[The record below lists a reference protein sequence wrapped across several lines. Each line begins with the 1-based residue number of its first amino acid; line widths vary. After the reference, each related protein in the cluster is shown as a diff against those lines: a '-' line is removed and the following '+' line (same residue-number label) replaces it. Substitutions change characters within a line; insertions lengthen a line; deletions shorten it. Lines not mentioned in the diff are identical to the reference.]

1 MCGIFGIFGTPD
13 AAHLIAIGLR
23 VQQHRGQDA
32 CGITVFE
39 EGDDFHTIRKLGLV
53 NFAGEEFGQLT
64 GTSGVG
70 HVRYPTSGKKKR
82 SMWRV
87 QPFFKKTMFGGLAIA
102 HNGNFPNAD
111 ALREEV
117 LQKGATL
124 QTSVDTEILFPLMT
138 MSTGVTLEERLVNGL
153 KRVRGAYSLVILTEQ
168 SLIGIRDPF
177 GFRPMVLGERSGA
190 FILASETC
198 AIEKV
203 GAHFIRDILPG
214 EMVVITKE
222 GIESTFPFSKQPTR
236 HCIFEVGV
244 YFSAPQSVVDG
255 LSTYSVR
262 KKVGMRLAQESLVSA
277 DVIVPIPD
285 SGIPAALGFSQ
296 ESGIPF
302 EMGVIRDR
310 YFQGRTFIL
319 PTEDSRQSG
328 VKEKHLPNRAVL
340 EGRRVILVDDSLV
353 RGNTLKRIVQMVR
366 ESKALDVHVRIA
378 SPPVTHPCVYGIDTP
393 SKEGLLASRMSV
405 EEMRVFLGADS
416 LAFVSLEGLH
426 EAVGGEDSPACTRFC
441 NACFTGNYPER

>member
-53 NFAGEEFGQLT
+53 NFTEEEFGQLS
-64 GTSGVG
+64 GTFGVG

-111 ALREEV
+111 ELREEV
-117 LQKGATL
+117 LRKGATL

-138 MSTGVTLEERLVNGL
+138 MSAGDTLKERLINGL

-177 GFRPMVLGERSGA
+177 GFRPLVLGERGGA
-190 FILASETC
+190 FVLASETC
-198 AIEKV
+198 ALEKV
-203 GAHFIRDILPG
+203 GAQFVRDILPG
-214 EMVVITKE
+214 EMVVISKE
-222 GIESTFPFSKQPTR
+222 GIESTFPFHVQPTR

-262 KKVGMRLAQESLVSA
+262 KKVGIRLAQESLVSA

-285 SGIPAALGFSQ
+285 SGIPAALGYSQ

-302 EMGVIRDR
+302 EMGIVRDR

-319 PTEDSRQSG
+319 PTEASRESG
-328 VKEKHLPNRAVL
+328 VKEKHLPNRMVL
-340 EGRRVILVDDSLV
+340 AGKRVVLVDDSIV
-353 RGNTLKRIVQMVR
+353 RGNTLRRIVQMVR
-366 ESKALDVHVRIA
+366 ESGALEVHLRIA
-378 SPPVTHPCVYGIDTP
+378 SPPVTDPCVYGIDTP
-393 SKEGLLASRMSV
+393 SKEGLLASHMSA
-405 EEMRVFLGADS
+405 EEMRVFLDADS
-416 LAFVSLEGLH
+416 LAFVSLSGLH
-426 EAVGGEDSPACTRFC
+426 SAVDESGSSTKFC